1 MQSLQPKFPCL
12 QFTKLS
18 IVIKQAGYL
27 SLIPINAIS
36 SSFVFSDFA
45 VNCFSLRCSYLVKA
59 GSKSFLNS

>member
-18 IVIKQAGYL
+18 TIKQAGYL